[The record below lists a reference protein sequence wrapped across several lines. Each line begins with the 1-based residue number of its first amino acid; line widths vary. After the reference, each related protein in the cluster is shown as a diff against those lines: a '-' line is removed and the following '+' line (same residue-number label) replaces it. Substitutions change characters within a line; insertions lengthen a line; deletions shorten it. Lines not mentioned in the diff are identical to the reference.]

1 MWNPPSNSFAK
12 DGDGKRRLPGP
23 RESGK
28 EGVYEALAGEISKG
42 GLMHM
47 DLLSVL
53 GSIASIIGLA
63 LTIYACIEAKNKK
76 K

>member
-1 MWNPPSNSFAK
+1 
-12 DGDGKRRLPGP
+12 
-23 RESGK
+23 
-28 EGVYEALAGEISKG
+28 
-42 GLMHM
+42 M

-53 GSIASIIGLA
+53 GSIASIIGLV